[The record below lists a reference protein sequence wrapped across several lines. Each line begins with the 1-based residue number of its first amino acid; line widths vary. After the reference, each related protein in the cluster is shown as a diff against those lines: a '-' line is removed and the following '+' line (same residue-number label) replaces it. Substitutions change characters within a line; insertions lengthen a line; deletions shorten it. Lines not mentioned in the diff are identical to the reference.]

1 MWGAKAMIT
10 GIIRDFNA
18 SPLQRELSPVII
30 MTGTSAYYIGAV
42 RLNTSDLSG
51 TIEKVRETW
60 LSVYPTFVF
69 EHSFLDEQIAR
80 FYDAERRNSYTM
92 GFFSSVAILIGCIGL
107 LGLVSF
113 MVQQKIKEIGIRK
126 TFGASVAQIVGMLS
140 KEFLV
145 LIVISFAL
153 SAPLAFYLMQKWLS
167 NFAYKYDM
175 NGLEFLAGLL
185 VTLVISML
193 TVGYRSVRAAKANPI
208 DALRTE

>member
-1 MWGAKAMIT
+1 
-10 GIIRDFNA
+10 
-18 SPLQRELSPVII
+18 
-30 MTGTSAYYIGAV
+30 
-42 RLNTSDLSG
+42 
-51 TIEKVRETW
+51 
-60 LSVYPTFVF
+60 
-69 EHSFLDEQIAR
+69 
-80 FYDAERRNSYTM
+80 M